1 MRIMENLIEKV
12 IQLEKE
18 AQIASKAADEEK
30 LRKKSEIEEQ
40 AEAAKKELYE
50 KMDKKELEEGLAKAN
65 QILQTK
71 SKDEI
76 LREINKKS

>member
-1 MRIMENLIEKV
+1 MNNSPNNLNM
-12 IQLEKE
+12 
-18 AQIASKAADEEK
+18 AS
-30 LRKKSEIEEQ
+30 LMQMLS
-40 AEAAKKELYE
+40 

>member
-1 MRIMENLIEKV
+1 M
-12 IQLEKE
+12 
-18 AQIASKAADEEK
+18 AS
-30 LRKKSEIEEQ
+30 LMQMLS
-40 AEAAKKELYE
+40 